1 MWSLDQVALEVSAD
15 PDVLHHHVKK
25 LSTDFYPRNLNAPE
39 NVIASA
45 QYIKGR
51 LKETT
56 STVYEQSYL
65 TGDDKHV
72 NVIAEYGPASQ
83 EVIVVGAH
91 YDAYFETPG
100 ADDNASGVAGL
111 LELGRLFSSTKMP
124 IKVIL
129 VAYDTEEPPYFGSE
143 DMGSYHHAKL
153 LKDSDM
159 SVRLMISLEMIGY
172 FSPEKD
178 SQSYP
183 HPLFQL
189 VYPSSGDYISIIDQF
204 FSNDARELKSA
215 MRQVM
220 SLGVYSSNVPKMF
233 PGADYS
239 DHRNYWSH
247 GYNAVMI
254 TNTAFHRNTEYHTEE
269 DTHDR
274 LDYESMAQ
282 VVNGVYW
289 SIMELGAR

>member
-1 MWSLDQVALEVSAD
+1 MQKVC
-15 PDVLHHHVKK
+15 
-25 LSTDFYPRNLNAPE
+25 LS
-39 NVIASA
+39 
-45 QYIKGR
+45 
-51 LKETT
+51 
-56 STVYEQSYL
+56 
-65 TGDDKHV
+65 
-72 NVIAEYGPASQ
+72 
-83 EVIVVGAH
+83 
-91 YDAYFETPG
+91 
-100 ADDNASGVAGL
+100 
-111 LELGRLFSSTKMP
+111 P

-153 LKDSDM
+153 IKDSEI

-172 FSPEKD
+172 FSSEKD

-189 VYPSSGDYISIIDQF
+189 VYPNSGNYISIIDKF
-204 FSNDARELKSA
+204 FSNDARELKSI

-254 TNTAFHRNTEYHTEE
+254 TNTAFHRNTEYHTEQ

-274 LDYESMAQ
+274 LNYESMAQ

-289 SIMELGAR
+289 SIIELGRG